1 MSKQNYH
8 RKGLNYHRKG
18 FTCAKD
24 RATLREIAEYKK
36 DGKWWY
42 IHECPRCGL
51 IAKVKGVEPR

>member
-1 MSKQNYH
+1 MSKQ
-8 RKGLNYHRKG
+8 NYHRKG